1 MPGMGRQLPRAL
13 VWGVVV
19 AGVLTSGCT
28 THKHLHHN
36 APPPVPH
43 ELARA
48 ALPPYVIESPD
59 VLLID
64 AIRLVPKPPYKVEPF
79 DSLGIRVTETLPEQ
93 PIQGVYSVEADG
105 TVNLGFNYG
114 SPRVAGL
121 TLEQAREAIEKHLQR
136 SLKPGF
142 RVEVAV
148 AESRALQL
156 IRGPHLV
163 QTDGTV
169 NLGLYGSVFVD
180 NMSIPQAKA
189 TIEAHLSQFL
199 VNPEISLSVSGFN
212 SKVFFIVFEGAGVT
226 GDQIIRLPMQA
237 KTTVLDALGQLNG
250 LPFQVS
256 SKRIQVVRPAPSSAC
271 GSELVLPV
279 NYKDIVL
286 CGKTE
291 TNYQL
296 YPGDRLV
303 VRAAPLVRLD
313 AIIARITAPY
323 ERLLGTALLT
333 NSVISSIQ
341 SIQVGPQGGGGG
353 TGLFFGV
360 P

>member
-13 VWGVVV
+13 VWGVVM
-19 AGVLTSGCT
+19 AGLLGSGCAA
-28 THKHLHHN
+28 HRHHI

-64 AIRLVPKPPYKVEPF
+64 AIRLVPRPPYKVEPF
-79 DSLGIRVTETLPEQ
+79 DALGIRVTETLPEQ
-93 PIQGVYSVEADG
+93 PIQGVFGVEADG

-114 SPRVAGL
+114 SPRVVGM
-121 TLEQAREAIEKHLQR
+121 TLEQAREAIDKHL
-136 SLKPGF
+136 SKTLKPGYK
-142 RVEVAV
+142 VEVAV

-199 VNPEISLSVSGFN
+199 VNPEISVSVSGFN
-212 SKVFFIVFEGAGVT
+212 SKVFYVVFEGGGLT
-226 GDQIIRLPMQA
+226 GDQIVRLPVTA
-237 KTTVLDALGQLNG
+237 KTTVLDALGQING
-250 LPFQVS
+250 LP
-256 SKRIQVVRPAPSSAC
+256 IQVARTRMSLVRPAPSTAC

-279 NYKDIVL
+279 RYKDIVL

-291 TNYQL
+291 TNYQI

-303 VRAAPLVRLD
+303 VRAAPLLRLD
-313 AIIARITAPY
+313 AYMGRVLAPL
-323 ERLLGTALLT
+323 ERVLGFTLLT
-333 NSVISSIQ
+333 TSTYTAIQAAESGVAGRTGVGGVGVI
-341 SIQVGPQGGGGG
+341 GG
-353 TGLFFGV
+353 F
-360 P
+360 